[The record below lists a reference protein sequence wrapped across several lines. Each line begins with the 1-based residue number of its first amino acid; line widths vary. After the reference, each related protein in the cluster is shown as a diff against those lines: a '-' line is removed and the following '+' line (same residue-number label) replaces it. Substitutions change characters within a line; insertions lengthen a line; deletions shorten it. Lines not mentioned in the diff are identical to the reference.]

1 MKKNVV
7 IDALDEE
14 LQRQFIAGNIKI
26 RFKLFMDALELPVDV
41 EFTIHA
47 ASLAIQNLDRS
58 DLEEAFVEMLHQKAL
73 DKQMFFNILKDH
85 GIDADIKFNIS
96 TMGQIS

>member
-1 MKKNVV
+1 VKKNVV

-14 LQRQFIAGNIKI
+14 LQRQFIAGNISI

>member
-1 MKKNVV
+1 
-7 IDALDEE
+7 
-14 LQRQFIAGNIKI
+14 
-26 RFKLFMDALELPVDV
+26 MDALELPVDV
-41 EFTIHA
+41 EFSIHA
-47 ASLAIQNLDRS
+47 ASLAIQSLDRS

-73 DKQMFFNILKDH
+73 DKQMFFHIMKDH